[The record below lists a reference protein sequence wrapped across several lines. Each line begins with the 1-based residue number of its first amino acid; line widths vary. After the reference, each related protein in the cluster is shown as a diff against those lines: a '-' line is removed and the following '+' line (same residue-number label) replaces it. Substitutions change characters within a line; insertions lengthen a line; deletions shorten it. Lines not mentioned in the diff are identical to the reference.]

1 MKNDFIKLIEQEIEF
16 EPDFNDIKNQI
27 KTNKYISQNKL
38 NKNKILFKYSFITIS
53 IILIMVLGIFLSPTR
68 YRYKDI
74 NKLIYYNDYELI
86 EAYDNVMMVQ
96 IVDEIETKNYDGT
109 GMDIPYTFYSY
120 KIIKILKG
128 EQVFNQ
134 SRICFYGGKKSIKET
149 VLLRNN
155 NELFEINEVYL
166 IFSNKKNINSN
177 NERIEEND
185 LIISDNEQKILL
197 KDYNMLLSFDEQE
210 LSINY
215 IINRYQNIINKEI
228 GNNYLDIIIPQTIEE
243 LVNNN
248 DYVSIIKIENER
260 IREQYNYGLGSDV
273 ASTSYRIK
281 IIQNFKNS
289 DLSEVLYCYGTN
301 FWENDKKFEN
311 YVSKLEKGGIYLVI
325 ANKKNKDCENNLIS
339 ENDLVVM
346 DNIQLVKLDG
356 YDIEKNY
363 TKQSEQIIK
372 NVEEYIQFIK

>member
-215 IINRYQNIINKEI
+215 IIN
-228 GNNYLDIIIPQTIEE
+228 
-243 LVNNN
+243 
-248 DYVSIIKIENER
+248 S
-260 IREQYNYGLGSDV
+260 
-273 ASTSYRIK
+273 
-281 IIQNFKNS
+281 
-289 DLSEVLYCYGTN
+289 
-301 FWENDKKFEN
+301 
-311 YVSKLEKGGIYLVI
+311 
-325 ANKKNKDCENNLIS
+325 
-339 ENDLVVM
+339 
-346 DNIQLVKLDG
+346 
-356 YDIEKNY
+356 
-363 TKQSEQIIK
+363 
-372 NVEEYIQFIK
+372 